1 VSSLTGVLIGGAG
14 ADTLIGGN
22 DTDLADYAGMETGN
36 RCLGL
41 V

>member
-1 VSSLTGVLIGGAG
+1 MGKDRGTEDGAG
-14 ADTLIGGN
+14 LTTCVGR
-22 DTDLADYAGMETGN
+22 DLADYAGMETGN